1 MQDRRAA
8 RPDQDVWLD
17 AFPGVSYQDRWLAAD
32 PDSRPGGWCPE
43 MLEGNARKTAARH
56 AVNALLVLGVIRPTL
71 TWLFENKQSRLWR
84 EWTLVHDQDVW
95 DNYFGIAA
103 WEGCPSQRQ
112 WCGAQHLI
120 RICLVNGVELRDVR
134 GGHVVDYRRFLR
146 ATGRVGGEL
155 HSMWHYAQLAGLLV
169 GEPDD
174 LGALIYGGQRTP
186 AELVDR
192 YQVTSRSVRNL
203 LVDYLTELSAT
214 QDYSSLERCSTTL
227 VSLFWRAIENANPGI
242 DTINLTQAQATAWK
256 TSLRTRTDGNPRRNA
271 PGVLGSV
278 RSFYLD
284 IAAWAHEDPARWAQ
298 WAVPCP
304 VSVRD
309 VRGQRKGITQR
320 QYRMQARTRT
330 LAPHL
335 PALAAAAERRHADAV
350 ALRELA
356 RQAPIGVPFQFKEA
370 SFVRRSCPRS
380 AMSTCYLTKVG
391 EPTRIDTD
399 WLVVSTFMTW
409 SIVEVLRHTG
419 VRVEELLELTHLS
432 IRQYRKPDGS
442 VLPLLQI
449 APSKTDEER
458 ILPCSPELTA
468 ALAKLV
474 QFASI
479 DGHVPLCV
487 RRDAQERVYSA
498 PLPHLFQLR
507 EAGRSRVMSYGTVRG
522 WLIDLANSMDLR
534 DVDGQPLWF
543 TPHDFRRM
551 FITDIVNAGFPIH
564 LAAKLVGHKNLDV
577 TSAYTAVY
585 QTDVFEAYDRFIG
598 HRRQLR
604 PGEEYREPTQQE
616 WNEFV
621 EHFGQRKIA
630 LGSCHRPYGSACS
643 HEHACIRCDFLQV
656 DPQQAGRLADIRTN
670 LQAQLQEAERNQWL
684 GDVDQL
690 KLTIKHADRKTAQ
703 LRRLTPLHDAELSI
717 ACAAEVP

>member
-1 MQDRRAA
+1 MVRVLPAENSPVEVQTAQSHQPERPAATEPAVTQHAWFGKPVDGAERERVLAAAVDASASWFPRDRPAGTCRTDARRALT
-8 RPDQDVWLD
+8 RMLDWLD

-71 TWLFENKQSRLWR
+71 SWLFENKQSRLWR

-103 WEGCPSQRQ
+103 REGCPSQRQ

-192 YQVTSRSVRNL
+192 YQVTSRPVRNL
-203 LVDYLTELSAT
+203 LVDYLTEMSAT
-214 QDYSSLERCSTTL
+214 QDYSSLERSSTTL

-320 QYRMQARTRT
+320 
-330 LAPHL
+330 
-335 PALAAAAERRHADAV
+335 
-350 ALRELA
+350 
-356 RQAPIGVPFQFKEA
+356 
-370 SFVRRSCPRS
+370 
-380 AMSTCYLTKVG
+380 
-391 EPTRIDTD
+391 
-399 WLVVSTFMTW
+399 
-409 SIVEVLRHTG
+409 
-419 VRVEELLELTHLS
+419 
-432 IRQYRKPDGS
+432 
-442 VLPLLQI
+442 
-449 APSKTDEER
+449 
-458 ILPCSPELTA
+458 
-468 ALAKLV
+468 
-474 QFASI
+474 
-479 DGHVPLCV
+479 
-487 RRDAQERVYSA
+487 
-498 PLPHLFQLR
+498 
-507 EAGRSRVMSYGTVRG
+507 
-522 WLIDLANSMDLR
+522 
-534 DVDGQPLWF
+534 
-543 TPHDFRRM
+543 
-551 FITDIVNAGFPIH
+551 
-564 LAAKLVGHKNLDV
+564 
-577 TSAYTAVY
+577 
-585 QTDVFEAYDRFIG
+585 
-598 HRRQLR
+598 
-604 PGEEYREPTQQE
+604 
-616 WNEFV
+616 
-621 EHFGQRKIA
+621 
-630 LGSCHRPYGSACS
+630 
-643 HEHACIRCDFLQV
+643 
-656 DPQQAGRLADIRTN
+656 
-670 LQAQLQEAERNQWL
+670 
-684 GDVDQL
+684 
-690 KLTIKHADRKTAQ
+690 
-703 LRRLTPLHDAELSI
+703 
-717 ACAAEVP
+717 